1 MNTAIFWR
9 LVWKEYRQ
17 QRALWL
23 AIAAAGLIFQVA
35 VLVYCALNGVSDLPD
50 KVFTVALSVPILYS
64 LGCGAT
70 LFAGEHEADT
80 FSFQQALPVAAGR
93 VFKAKVV
100 FALCSALALFPVL
113 WLLAFAMTSWKLPNE
128 TWHAQLWG
136 GGVVATIEVLIW
148 ATLGSLVLRRVLPA
162 AIVSGV
168 VAVLLGYSSLVT
180 VMLFGGLFQQQVDD
194 YFLTLPLRSLCA
206 LLGFLVAVKFGRCWF
221 DERPT
226 GWSALRPGI
235 RAKAAR
241 SIRNE
246 KATNL
251 TVMQRLLWQVWR
263 ESRATIFWFA
273 GGYLVLVCWFALG
286 ANLTNSRGPH
296 WKATFWLLPFLATAL
311 GASVFWSDQQG
322 QQYRFF
328 TEHGVRPR
336 LVWLSRQLVRGA
348 VLAGI
353 AAMAGVTLLFERPE
367 ERGLPA
373 AALGLAVLMFAA
385 GQVCSIFIRSG
396 IVAIF
401 SAVLCSVVLFGWTM
415 FLNELG
421 VWWVVS
427 SLPLPFIFCWVTW
440 LYAPK
445 WIQERTAWRVRIATA
460 ASLVVPLLGVVGVT
474 AVYRVYEIP
483 AIATTF
489 DTSIVTTP
497 VSAEA
502 KKTAQMYAEAS
513 SLLRH
518 KVRAGVNGRNT
529 ISSRDAEW
537 QRGIELFISAS
548 NHKECHFPSFTDPPG
563 DTVRNYHLGELI
575 QAVVT
580 EARQLTDEGKL
591 DASAQLYEAILR
603 YLSHLYQQ
611 RSAALYGSIGGH
623 AESVL
628 WEELPPWAAD
638 LGQNPQRILG
648 MLKRIQK
655 FDIHNSP
662 DWRLALL
669 EENVMDHRIAAMEN
683 HALTDYYGMDRR
695 GTIVFKLIGTLMPW
709 ERWRVARLADVLT
722 ETELM
727 RLELPSTRLATR
739 RFPYSLPPEAEFTLT
754 TRAGARIVVGQEQ
767 LRAWDRTTP
776 FLQSVSGIATSYR
789 VFDRIRAQRPAVQT
803 QLALI
808 AWRLQH
814 EQLPQSLE
822 QLNGSPFAT
831 LPIDAYTGRPFVY
844 FPEGVAEE
852 VWDVPFGGSGLMM
865 GETAE
870 VGESD
875 VGRKPPKGRVVR
887 STPFLWSPG
896 EQVSYV
902 PETGRGTVGSP
913 LASDFRNLQG
923 RTLTEQDLLH
933 EGVRY
938 PIPTAQQQQPDSSGN
953 DDALPRGE

>member
-35 VLVYCALNGVSDLPD
+35 VLVYCVLNGVSDLPD

-80 FSFQQALPVAAGR
+80 FSFQQSLPVAAGR

-100 FALCSALALFPVL
+100 FALFSALALFPVL
-113 WLLAFAMTSWKLPNE
+113 WLLAFAMTSWKLPDAN
-128 TWHAQLWG
+128 WHRQLWG
-136 GGVVATIEVLIW
+136 GGVVATVEVLIW
-148 ATLGSLVLRRVLPA
+148 ATLGSLVLGRVLPA

-206 LLGFLVAVKFGRCWF
+206 LIGFLVAVKFGRCWF

-226 GWSALRPGI
+226 GWSTLRPGI

-241 SIRNE
+241 SIHNV
-246 KATNL
+246 KATKL

-273 GGYLVLVCWFALG
+273 GGYFVLVLWFALG

-296 WKATFWLLPFLATAL
+296 WEASFWLLPFLATAL

-336 LVWLSRQLVRGA
+336 LVWLSRQLVRSA
-348 VLAGI
+348 VLVGI
-353 AAMAGVTLLFERPE
+353 AAMACVTLLFEWPE
-367 ERGLPA
+367 ERGLPG
-373 AALGLAVLMFAA
+373 AALGLTVLMFAA

-415 FLNELG
+415 FLIELG

-427 SLPLPFIFCWVTW
+427 SLPLPLIFWWVTW

-445 WIQERTAWRVRIATA
+445 WIQERTTWRVRIVTA
-460 ASLVVPLLGVVGVT
+460 ASIVVPLLGVMGAT
-474 AVYRVYEIP
+474 AAYRVYEIP
-483 AIATTF
+483 AIVTSF
-489 DTSIVTTP
+489 DTSLVTTP

-502 KKTAQMYAEAS
+502 QKTAEMYAEAS
-513 SLLRH
+513 VLFLN
-518 KVRAGVNGRNT
+518 KVAIDADGKYA
-529 ISSRDAEW
+529 IASRDDEW
-537 QRGIELFISAS
+537 QRGIDLFITAS
-548 NHKECHFPSFTDPPG
+548 ERKESHFPSFSDPPAETLFYLE
-563 DTVRNYHLGELI
+563 DLLN
-575 QAVVT
+575 AVVA
-580 EARQLTDEGKL
+580 EARQLVSESKFEE
-591 DASAQLYEAILR
+591 SERIYESLLR
-603 YLSHLYQQ
+603 YVAHLYHQ
-611 RSAALYGSIGGH
+611 RSTSLYAFTGGNT
-623 AESVL
+623 ESKL
-628 WEELPPWAAD
+628 WEELPNWAAASNQD
-638 LGQNPQRILG
+638 NKRILK
-648 MLKRIQK
+648 MLDNVQE
-655 FDIHNSP
+655 FGAHNSP

-669 EENVMDHRIAAMEN
+669 EEHVLAQRTAAMDDEV
-683 HALTDYYGMDRR
+683 LTNYYGMDRR
-695 GTIVFKLIGTLMPW
+695 GRILFKIVGTLMPW
-709 ERWRVARLADVLT
+709 ERWRVSRLADVLT
-722 ETELM
+722 ESELM
-727 RLELPSTRLATR
+727 RLNQPATPLSYR
-739 RFPYSLPPEAEFTLT
+739 QIFRSVPAEAEFTLT
-754 TRAGARIVVGQEQ
+754 TRSGGRFIVGEDE
-767 LRAWDRTTP
+767 LLTWTRTTP
-776 FLQSVSGIATSYR
+776 FLQFAPYHLGNNYR
-789 VFDRIRAQRPAVQT
+789 LSFERVRAQRSAVET

-808 AWRLQH
+808 AWRKQH
-814 EQLPQSLE
+814 GQLPESLDE
-822 QLNGSPFAT
+822 LVHNPFET
-831 LPIDAYTGRPFVY
+831 LPVDAYTQRPFVY
-844 FPEGVAEE
+844 FPNGIEE
-852 VWDVPFGGSGLMM
+852 EIWDDDGMMGMAMGGMGSGMFGGELAPMM
-865 GETAE
+865 L
-870 VGESD
+870 
-875 VGRKPPKGRVVR
+875 RKVR
-887 STPFLWSPG
+887 TDPFIWSPG
-896 EQVSYV
+896 EQVRYV
-902 PETGRGTVGSP
+902 PDTTGDVVSSP
-913 LASDFRNLQG
+913 LPNEFQDHQE

-938 PIPTAQQQQPDSSGN
+938 PIPTVQQQPSGSSDD
-953 DDALPRGE
+953 DDALPMDE

>member
-1 MNTAIFWR
+1 
-9 LVWKEYRQ
+9 
-17 QRALWL
+17 
-23 AIAAAGLIFQVA
+23 
-35 VLVYCALNGVSDLPD
+35 
-50 KVFTVALSVPILYS
+50 
-64 LGCGAT
+64 
-70 LFAGEHEADT
+70 
-80 FSFQQALPVAAGR
+80 
-93 VFKAKVV
+93 
-100 FALCSALALFPVL
+100 
-113 WLLAFAMTSWKLPNE
+113 
-128 TWHAQLWG
+128 
-136 GGVVATIEVLIW
+136 
-148 ATLGSLVLRRVLPA
+148 
-162 AIVSGV
+162 
-168 VAVLLGYSSLVT
+168 
-180 VMLFGGLFQQQVDD
+180 
-194 YFLTLPLRSLCA
+194 
-206 LLGFLVAVKFGRCWF
+206 
-221 DERPT
+221 
-226 GWSALRPGI
+226 
-235 RAKAAR
+235 
-241 SIRNE
+241 
-246 KATNL
+246 
-251 TVMQRLLWQVWR
+251 
-263 ESRATIFWFA
+263 
-273 GGYLVLVCWFALG
+273 
-286 ANLTNSRGPH
+286 
-296 WKATFWLLPFLATAL
+296 
-311 GASVFWSDQQG
+311 
-322 QQYRFF
+322 
-328 TEHGVRPR
+328 
-336 LVWLSRQLVRGA
+336 
-348 VLAGI
+348 
-353 AAMAGVTLLFERPE
+353 
-367 ERGLPA
+367 
-373 AALGLAVLMFAA
+373 LMFAA

-513 SLLRH
+513 SLLQH

-537 QRGIELFISAS
+537 QRGIELFVSAS

-727 RLELPSTRLATR
+727 RLELPSTRLANR

-831 LPIDAYTGRPFVY
+831 LPVDAYTGRPFVY
-844 FPEGVAEE
+844 FPQGVAEE

-875 VGRKPPKGRVVR
+875 VERKPPKGRVVR

-896 EQVSYV
+896 ERVSYV

-913 LASDFRNLQG
+913 QASDFRNLQG

-953 DDALPRGE
+953 ADALPRGE

>member
-23 AIAAAGLIFQVA
+23 AIAAAGLVFQVA
-35 VLVYCALNGVSDLPD
+35 VLIYCALNGVSNLPE
-50 KVFTVALSVPILYS
+50 KLFTVALSVPILYS

-80 FSFQQALPVAAGR
+80 FSYQQALPVAAVR
-93 VFKAKVV
+93 VFKAKIV

-113 WLLAFAMTSWKLPNE
+113 WLLAFAMTSWKLPDAA
-128 TWHAQLWG
+128 WHLQLWG

-148 ATLGSLVLRRVLPA
+148 ATLGSLVLGRVLPA

-168 VAVLLGYSSLVT
+168 VSVLLGYSSLVS

-206 LLGFLVAVKFGRCWF
+206 LVGFCVAVKFGRCWF
-221 DERPT
+221 DERPP
-226 GWSALRPGI
+226 GWSTLRPGI
-235 RAKAAR
+235 RTKTAR
-241 SIRNE
+241 
-246 KATNL
+246 ATWGEQA
-251 TVMQRLLWQVWR
+251 VMHRLLWQAWR
-263 ESRATIFWFA
+263 ESRATMFWLV
-273 GGYLVLVCWFALG
+273 GGYFALVVVNG
-286 ANLTNSRGPH
+286 FMNRPGHAAH
-296 WKATFWLLPFLATAL
+296 WSVTHVHVLLPLLATLL
-311 GASVFWSDQQG
+311 GASTFWSDQQG

-336 LVWLSRQLVRGA
+336 WVWLSRQLVRGA

-353 AAMAGVTLLFERPE
+353 AAIAGVTLLFEWPE
-367 ERGLPA
+367 EPGLPGTTF
-373 AALGLAVLMFAA
+373 GLAVLMFAA

-401 SAVLCSVVLFGWTM
+401 SAVFCSFILLGWTV
-415 FLNELG
+415 FLNKLG

-427 SLPLPFIFCWVTW
+427 SLPLPFIFWWVTW

-445 WIQERTAWRVRIATA
+445 WIQERTAWRVRIVTA

-537 QRGIELFISAS
+537 QRGIELFVSAS

-875 VGRKPPKGRVVR
+875 VERKPPKGRVVR

-896 EQVSYV
+896 EHVRYV

-913 LASDFRNLQG
+913 RASDFQDHQG
-923 RTLTEQDLLH
+923 RTLTDQDLLRQ
-933 EGVRY
+933 GVRY
-938 PIPTAQQQQPDSSGN
+938 PIPAIQQQPSDSSGD
-953 DDALPRGE
+953 DDALPRDE

>member
-23 AIAAAGLIFQVA
+23 AIAAAGLVFQVA
-35 VLVYCALNGVSDLPD
+35 VLIYCALNGVSNLPE
-50 KVFTVALSVPILYS
+50 KLFTVALSVPILYS

-100 FALCSALALFPVL
+100 FAMCSALALFPVL
-113 WLLAFAMTSWKLPNE
+113 WLLAFAMTSWKLPDAN
-128 TWHAQLWG
+128 WHLQLWG

-148 ATLGSLVLRRVLPA
+148 ALLSSLILRRVLPA

-180 VMLFGGLFQQQVDD
+180 VMLFGGLFQQQVDN

-226 GWSALRPGI
+226 GWSTLRPGI

-273 GGYLVLVCWFALG
+273 GGYIVLVCWFALG
-286 ANLTNSRGPH
+286 KNQGAR
-296 WKATFWLLPFLATAL
+296 WEAVFWLLPFLATAL
-311 GASVFWSDQQG
+311 GASTFWSDQQG
-322 QQYRFF
+322 QHYRFF

-336 LVWLSRQLVRGA
+336 WVWFSRQLVRGA

-353 AAMAGVTLLFERPE
+353 AAMAGVTLFFERPE
-367 ERGLPA
+367 ERGLPE

-427 SLPLPFIFCWVTW
+427 SLSLPFIFWWVTW
-440 LYAPK
+440 LYAPR

-460 ASLVVPLLGVVGVT
+460 ASLVVPLLDVVGVT
-474 AVYRVYEIP
+474 AAYRVYEIP
-483 AIATTF
+483 AIVTSF

-502 KKTAQMYAEAS
+502 KKTAEMYAEAS

-537 QRGIELFISAS
+537 QRGIELFVSAS

-623 AESVL
+623 AESML

-669 EENVMDHRIAAMEN
+669 EENVLNQRITAMDDEVLAN
-683 HALTDYYGMDRR
+683 YYGMDRR
-695 GTIVFKLIGTLMPW
+695 GRIIFKIIGTLMPW
-709 ERWRVARLADVLT
+709 ERWRDARLADVLT

-727 RLELPSTRLATR
+727 RLELPSARLATR

-754 TRAGARIVVGQEQ
+754 TRAGARIVIGEEQ
-767 LRAWDRTTP
+767 LRAWQRTSP
-776 FLQSVSGIATSYR
+776 FLQSVTSIGISHR
-789 VFDRIRAQRPAVQT
+789 PSFDRIKAQRPAVQT

-814 EQLPQSLE
+814 GQLPKSLDK
-822 QLNGSPFAT
+822 LVRNPFVT
-831 LPIDAYTGRPFVY
+831 LPVDAYTQRPFVY
-844 FPEGVAEE
+844 FPNGIEE
-852 VWDVPFGGSGLMM
+852 EIWDDDGMMGMAMGGMGSRMFGGELAPMM
-865 GETAE
+865 L
-870 VGESD
+870 
-875 VGRKPPKGRVVR
+875 RRVR
-887 STPFLWSPG
+887 TDPFIWSPG

-902 PETGRGTVGSP
+902 PETGHGAMGSP
-913 LASDFRNLQG
+913 LASDFRVQQG
-923 RTLTEQDLLH
+923 RTLTDQDLLQQ
-933 EGVRY
+933 GVRY
-938 PIPTAQQQQPDSSGN
+938 PIPTVQQQPSGSSDK
-953 DDALPRGE
+953 DDALPMDE